1 MGASRP
7 GSRFAQQQKRDE
19 KVQGGVWMARAI
31 ACRPLKHAMCTPLSF
46 QVRAQRGRSFQCMQR
61 GGVLPASAKKE
72 GINYGCEGAS
82 AAAGALCAL
91 VACISTPLLPHP
103 AAVWTGRDLCAGW
116 RGRSGAGG
124 WPAQWW
130 CRHGARRP
138 VAPPGGCSTTHA
150 ACRCRTAGGREAV
163 RGEQGCS
170 TAQKVG
176 AEKALWSAG
185 HVGVWRG
192 ARLPCLLLLA
202 LPSPTSGGGHSIG
215 PLHNMHSKEAHAG
228 VEARATGRVAPRGFL
243 GRGLACGRSLESS
256 SSGSCRSDR
265 LCTRHSARRPSA
277 CGSGRQVGR
286 GCGWEG
292 AVGVEAA
299 AVRPKC
305 TPRCMH
311 LEPAPQRS
319 ASLILAAC
327 RCHAPCWHGCPGRAA
342 GRGASTP
349 TCR

>member
-1 MGASRP
+1 
-7 GSRFAQQQKRDE
+7 
-19 KVQGGVWMARAI
+19 MARAI

-292 AVGVEAA
+292 AVGVAGGSRGKQRPCGPSARRAA
-299 AVRPKC
+299 C
-305 TPRCMH
+305 TWSRR
-311 LEPAPQRS
+311 RS
-319 ASLILAAC
+319 AAPLSSWPPVAAT
-327 RCHAPCWHGCPGRAA
+327 RHAGMAAQAGQPGVGPAHPPA
-342 GRGASTP
+342 GRRASSPPATVS
-349 TCR
+349 